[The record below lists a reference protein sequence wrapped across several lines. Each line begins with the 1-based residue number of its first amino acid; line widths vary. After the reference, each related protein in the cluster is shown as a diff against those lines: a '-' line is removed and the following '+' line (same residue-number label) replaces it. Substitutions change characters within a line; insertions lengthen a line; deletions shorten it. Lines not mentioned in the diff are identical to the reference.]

1 MQVKDEIIS
10 ALEKELNVQRE
21 TARDAAM
28 KKVSF
33 AYIH

>member
-21 TARDAAM
+21 EARDAAVM
-28 KKVSF
+28 KVSS
-33 AYIH
+33 AYKH